1 MDTPGKIFKA
11 EREKQGKSLKEIS
24 VNLKLSIDYLTAI
37 EEDNYSKLPAEVF
50 IKAYLRLYADELGID
65 GDHILDL
72 FYELGKEDIYEKAAM
87 SETKAERSSRKI
99 IKSVLNTLSA
109 LVNKIKFALII
120 DPASLR
126 KLKPSININF
136 GLIRR
141 LKPSVKMDFA
151 FIKMA
156 APLMISRK
164 SLLTAIAVVVAAVLF
179 AIVTIDSDKTVPDK
193 TAADR
198 QTAPGKTVPD
208 KTAADRRIAPGKTS
222 GNEDKALKPVE
233 KIKVNS
239 EKKKKKVEEKISEK
253 LVLEIIAEELTWASV
268 SIDGGEFKEMM
279 LRAGEAVTI
288 RAEDNFN
295 LKIGNAGG
303 TKLVLNGKKLGK
315 LGPYGKV
322 VNIKLP

>member
-1 MDTPGKIFKA
+1 MDTPGKILKA

-24 VNLKLSIDYLTAI
+24 VNLRLSYDYLTAI

-50 IKAYLRLYADELGID
+50 TKAYLRLYADELGID

-87 SETKAERSSRKI
+87 SETKAERSSPKL
-99 IKSVLNTLSA
+99 IKAVLNTLSV
-109 LVNKIKFALII
+109 LIGKIKAALII

-141 LKPSVKMDFA
+141 LKPSFKMDFT
-151 FIKMA
+151 FIKRA

-164 SLLTAIAVVVAAVLF
+164 ALLTAIAVVAVVLF
-179 AIVTIDSDKTVPDK
+179 AIIISDSDKTVPDK

-198 QTAPGKTVPD
+198 Q
-208 KTAADRRIAPGKTS
+208 IAS
-222 GNEDKALKPVE
+222 EMNYRNEDKTLKPEE
-233 KIKVNS
+233 KIEVNS
-239 EKKKKKVEEKISEK
+239 ENRNKQVEEKISEK
-253 LVLEIIAEELTWASV
+253 LVLKIIAEELTWTSV
-268 SIDGGEFKEMM
+268 SIDGGEFKESM
-279 LRAGEAVTI
+279 LHAGEAVTI

-303 TKLVLNGKKLGK
+303 TKLVLNGKTLGK